1 MYRRGPEER
10 GLMAHN
16 RGNGLGIFSRLTR
29 RQVVQNGLVGA
40 GALAAGSAALSQAAR
55 AADEI
60 NFWASATL
68 DIGDDGWKIIAND
81 SGVRVDF
88 TDNGNDPGPVV
99 AKLAAGNANDI
110 YDVGGLQGGSEKEL
124 ARRGLIAP
132 WDLSQ
137 IPNYAGL
144 WQWAREIPYLG
155 YQGKTYGIPTVINAD
170 SIIAVREKAGNVD
183 SYGVIF
189 DPKLRGKTAMEDA
202 WINSVIFAAI
212 YLKNSANA
220 KIAEPGNLTAD
231 ELGTVMEFLI
241 KHKRDGQFRTFWS
254 GWEQGLQLLANGE
267 VWVMTGWEPIVYA
280 ARQRGLDC
288 YYAAPKEGY
297 EGWSNNTI
305 LLAGAVGRGRAK
317 VAHQFANT
325 LLSGFYG
332 CKLGM
337 LRGYVVPT
345 DNNVAYAMAHA
356 NTFDPARV
364 RELMEH
370 VKQKFAGKVYWQNTR
385 PDNFQLYETWW
396 QRLRNA

>member
-1 MYRRGPEER
+1 
-10 GLMAHN
+10 MAHSI
-16 RGNGLGIFSRLTR
+16 GNGSPRGVFSQLTR
-29 RQVVQNGLVGA
+29 RQLVQNGALGA
-40 GALAAGSAALSQAAR
+40 GALAVGSLGSLRAAR
-55 AADEI
+55 ALDEI
-60 NFWASATL
+60 NFWATGTL
-68 DIGDDGWKIIAND
+68 DIGDDGWRTIAND
-81 SGVRVDF
+81 SGVKVDF

-137 IPNYAGL
+137 IPNYASV
-144 WQWAREIPYLG
+144 WQWAKDIPYLTHD
-155 YQGKTYGIPTVINAD
+155 GKTYGIPTVINAD
-170 SIIAVREKAGNVD
+170 SIIAVRDKPGSID

-189 DPKLRGKTAMEDA
+189 DPKLKGKTAMEDA
-202 WINSVIFAAI
+202 WINSVIFTAI
-212 YLKNSANA
+212 YLKNSENA

-231 ELGTVMEFLI
+231 ELGLVMEFLI
-241 KHKRDGQFRTFWS
+241 KHKRDRQFRTFWN
-254 GWEQGLQLLANGE
+254 GWEQGLQLVANQE

-280 ARQRGLDC
+280 ARMRGVDC
-288 YYAAPKEGY
+288 YYAVPKEGY
-297 EGWSNNTI
+297 EGWGNNTI
-305 LLAGAVGRGRAK
+305 LLKSAVVRGRTK
-317 VAHQFANT
+317 TAHQLVNA

-332 CKLGM
+332 CKLGL

-345 DNNVAYAMAHA
+345 DNNVAYATAHA
-356 NTFDPARV
+356 NAFDPAVV
-364 RELMEH
+364 RELDEH